1 MLGGVTRMAN
11 ITPNPKKRSYLL
23 PAGCKD
29 LQDVLQAQHA
39 EISSPEFSRE
49 RIALLAIAACDL
61 MNTSLTEEQRG
72 RVYSMLVHAAW
83 LFLRSQHGSVGD
95 DGMRAVE
102 FAQRLLASPGEC
114 ERLLDELC
122 HENAA

>member
-1 MLGGVTRMAN
+1 MSPLE
-11 ITPNPKKRSYLL
+11 PNQKNRSYLL

-29 LQDVLQAQHA
+29 LHDVLQAKQS
-39 EISSPEFSRE
+39 ELSFPEFSRE

-72 RVYSMLVHAAW
+72 RVYSMLIHACW
-83 LFLRSQHGSVGD
+83 LFLRAQQHSVSAGD
-95 DGMRAVE
+95 DGERAVE

-114 ERLLDELC
+114 ERLLDEFC
-122 HENAA
+122 K